1 MGTSTK
7 QFFGKI
13 SAGIS
18 KINAFAIV
26 VLMMILVVDV
36 WIGVLDRY
44 VFGWEIAWIEE
55 MARYFM
61 IWAVLLAVPCALAK
75 REHIGL
81 FLVLNKMPRVLRV
94 PVLVILDIITFI
106 FFLIIFIYGLDFANS
121 GASKY
126 VDSIIG
132 VTMFIPYLSI
142 PTFAFISCLQVICT
156 GIRDFGDIHVYD
168 LDEKAQRSF
177 T

>member
-1 MGTSTK
+1 MFRDIQK
-7 QFFGKI
+7 LFGKA
-13 SAGIS
+13 SDFIS
-18 KINAFAIV
+18 KINGYIIIG
-26 VLMMILVVDV
+26 LIMILVVDV

-61 IWAVLLAVPCALAK
+61 IWAVLLAVPSALAK

-81 FLVLNKMPRVLRV
+81 FLLLNKMPRKLRV
-94 PVLVILDIITFI
+94 PVLAILDIITFI
-106 FFLIIFIYGLDFANS
+106 FFFIIMIYGFDFAQG
-121 GASKY
+121 GAGKF

-132 VTMFIPYLSI
+132 VSMFVPYLSI
-142 PTFAFISCLQVICT
+142 PTFAFLSCVQVICT
-156 GIRDFGDIHVYD
+156 GVRDFGNIDVYD
-168 LDEKAQRSF
+168 LDQKERSF

>member
-1 MGTSTK
+1 MLNNVK
-7 QFFGKI
+7 KIFGNI
-13 SAGIS
+13 SEAIS
-18 KINAFAIV
+18 KVNAVVIV
-26 VLMMILVVDV
+26 ILMMILVIDV

-81 FLVLNKMPRVLRV
+81 FLVLNKMPRALRI

-121 GASKY
+121 GAEKY

-132 VTMFIPYLSI
+132 VTMFVPYLSI

-156 GIRDFGDIHVYD
+156 GIRDFGDIHIYD
-168 LDEKAQRSF
+168 LDEKSHRSF

>member
-1 MGTSTK
+1 MFENIQKS
-7 QFFGKI
+7 FGNI
-13 SAGIS
+13 SDFIS
-18 KINAFAIV
+18 RINGYVIIG
-26 VLMMILVVDV
+26 LIMILVVDV

-44 VFGWEIAWIEE
+44 VFGWEIPWIEE

-61 IWAVLLAVPCALAK
+61 IWAVLLAVPSALAK

-81 FLVLNKMPRVLRV
+81 FLVLNKMPRKLRV

-106 FFLIIFIYGLDFANS
+106 FFFILLVYGYEFAQN
-121 GASKY
+121 GLNKF

-132 VTMFIPYLSI
+132 VSMFVPYLSI
-142 PTFAFISCLQVICT
+142 PTFAFLSCIQVICT
-156 GIRDFGDIHVYD
+156 GIRDFGNIDIYD
-168 LDEKAQRSF
+168 LDQKERSF